1 MKKSILIVH
10 YSMEL
15 GGAESSLLGILQ
27 TLDYSKVQVDLLLFK
42 PDGELIGLIPKEVNV
57 LKTPKPYLSL
67 ALPIKAALC
76 DGSIFIVLARL
87 ISKVLVKVSSH
98 KPSTY
103 IIKQYVHKI
112 SLPFLPKIKEHYNL
126 AISFIDPH
134 YIVGKKVDADV
145 RLSWLHTDFSR
156 VDINRKMDYEMWN
169 LSDYIVNVSESCKK
183 AFDRVHPGLREKSIV
198 IENIL
203 SEKFVFSQAHAFE
216 LSDEMSAKGILLLS
230 IGRFS
235 QQKNFDNVPD
245 ICRRLR
251 EDGLDVTWYLIG
263 YGGEEQ
269 LIRERIAASGML
281 EHVIILGK
289 KTNPY
294 PYIKKCDVY
303 VQPSRYEGKAV
314 TVREAQILNKP
325 VIITN
330 YVTAPSQLTDGVDG
344 IIVPMDNEECA
355 KGIARV
361 LRDKELLNSLI
372 ENTKKNDYTNRNEI
386 NKLYACMGD

>member
-1 MKKSILIVH
+1 MKKILIIH
-10 YSMEL
+10 HSMEI

-27 TLDYSKVQVDLLLFK
+27 SFDYSIVSVDLLLLS
-42 PDGELIGLIPKEVNV
+42 PVGELMDLIPSSVHI
-57 LKTPKPYLSL
+57 LDTPKAYR
-67 ALPIKAALC
+67 ALVSPIKETIKKGHILVAIARVL
-76 DGSIFIVLARL
+76 GKIIV
-87 ISKVLVKVSSH
+87 SNKKNYNDKVYL
-98 KPSTY
+98 T
-103 IIKQYVHKI
+103 KQYCHRYA
-112 SLPFLPKIKEHYNL
+112 LPFLPRIEGHYDL

-134 YIVGKKVDADV
+134 YIIGEKVDAKLK
-145 RLSWLHTDFSR
+145 LSWLHTDFSR
-156 VDINRKMDYEMWN
+156 IDVDEKMDFHMWN
-169 LSDYIVNVSESCKK
+169 MSDYIVNVSDSCKV
-183 AFDRVHPGLREKSIV
+183 AFDKVHPGLKNKSIV

-203 SEKFVFSQAHAFE
+203 SEFFILSQANAFDASE
-216 LSDEMSAKGILLLS
+216 EMSAKEIKILS
-230 IGRFS
+230 VGRFS
-235 QQKNFDNVPD
+235 EAKNFDNVPD

-314 TVREAQILNKP
+314 TVREAQILHKP

-344 IIVPMDNEECA
+344 IIVPMDNEGCA
-355 KGIARV
+355 NGIARV
-361 LRDKELLNSLI
+361 LRDKKIVNSLI
-372 ENTKKNDYTNRNEI
+372 ENTKKNDYTNSNEI

>member
-1 MKKSILIVH
+1 MKKVLIIH
-10 YSMEL
+10 HSMEI

-27 TLDYSKVQVDLLLFK
+27 SFDYSQYSVDLLLMT
-42 PDGELIGLIPKEVNV
+42 PVGELLNLIPDTVN
-57 LKTPKPYLSL
+57 LLDTPKAYR
-67 ALPIKAALC
+67 ALVSPIKETIKKGHILVA
-76 DGSIFIVLARL
+76 IARL
-87 ISKVLVKVSSH
+87 LGKAIVSKKKNYNDKVYL
-98 KPSTY
+98 T
-103 IIKQYVHKI
+103 KQYCHRYAN
-112 SLPFLPKIKEHYNL
+112 PFLPRIIGHYDL

-134 YIVGKKVDADV
+134 YIVGKKVDAKLK
-145 RLSWLHTDFSR
+145 LSWLHTDFSR
-156 VDINRKMDYEMWN
+156 IDVDEKTDCEMWD
-169 LSDYIVNVSESCKK
+169 LSDYIVNVSKSCKE
-183 AFDRVHPGLREKSIV
+183 AFDKVHPSLQEKSIV

-203 SEKFVFSQAHAFE
+203 SEEFILSQADVFE
-216 LSDEMSAKGILLLS
+216 ASDEMPAKGIQLLS

-235 QQKNFDNVPD
+235 QQKNFDNVSD

-269 LIRERIAASGML
+269 LIREKIAASGML

-314 TVREAQILNKP
+314 TVREAQILHKP

-344 IIVPMDNEECA
+344 IIVPMDNRGCA

-361 LRDKELLNSLI
+361 LRDTELQNRLI
-372 ENTKKNDYTNRNEI
+372 TKTKTFDYTNKDEI
-386 NKLYACMGD
+386 KKLYEIMGD

>member
-1 MKKSILIVH
+1 MKKVLIIH
-10 YSMEL
+10 HSMEI

-27 TLDYSKVQVDLLLFK
+27 SFDYSQYSVDLLLMT
-42 PDGELIGLIPKEVNV
+42 PVGELLNLIPDTVN
-57 LKTPKPYLSL
+57 LLDTPKAYR
-67 ALPIKAALC
+67 ALVSPIKETIKKGHILVA
-76 DGSIFIVLARL
+76 IARL
-87 ISKVLVKVSSH
+87 LGKAIVSKKKNYNDKVYL
-98 KPSTY
+98 T
-103 IIKQYVHKI
+103 KQYCHRYAN
-112 SLPFLPKIKEHYNL
+112 PFLPRIIGHYDL

-134 YIVGKKVDADV
+134 YIVGKKVDAKLK
-145 RLSWLHTDFSR
+145 LSWLHTDFSR
-156 VDINRKMDYEMWN
+156 IDVDEKTDCEMWD
-169 LSDYIVNVSESCKK
+169 LSDYIVNVSKSCKE
-183 AFDRVHPGLREKSIV
+183 AFDKVHPSLQEKSIV

-203 SEKFVFSQAHAFE
+203 SEEFILSQADVFDA
-216 LSDEMSAKGILLLS
+216 SDEMPAKGIQLLS

-235 QQKNFDNVPD
+235 QQKNFDNVSD

-269 LIRERIAASGML
+269 LIREKIAASGML

-314 TVREAQILNKP
+314 TVREAQILHKP

-344 IIVPMDNEECA
+344 IIVPMDNRGCA

-361 LRDKELLNSLI
+361 LRDTELQNRLI
-372 ENTKKNDYTNRNEI
+372 TKTKTFDYTNKDEI
-386 NKLYACMGD
+386 KKLYEIMGD

>member
-1 MKKSILIVH
+1 MKKVLIIH
-10 YSMEL
+10 HSMEI

-27 TLDYSKVQVDLLLFK
+27 SFDYSIVSVDLLLLS
-42 PDGELIGLIPKEVNV
+42 PVGELMELIPPSVHI
-57 LKTPKPYLSL
+57 LDTPKAYY
-67 ALPIKAALC
+67 ALVSPIKETIKKGHILVA
-76 DGSIFIVLARL
+76 IARL
-87 ISKVLVKVSSH
+87 LGKVIVSKKKNYNDKVYL
-98 KPSTY
+98 T
-103 IIKQYVHKI
+103 KQYCHKYA
-112 SLPFLPKIKEHYNL
+112 LPFLPRIEGHYDL

-134 YIVGKKVDADV
+134 YIIGKKVDARV
-145 RLSWLHTDFSR
+145 KMSWLHTDFSR
-156 VDINRKMDYEMWN
+156 IDVDEKMDYEMWN
-169 LSDYIVNVSESCKK
+169 LSNYIVNISESCKK

-203 SEKFVFSQAHAFE
+203 SEKFILSQADAFE
-216 LSDEMSAKGILLLS
+216 VSDEMSAKGIQLLS

-235 QQKNFDNVPD
+235 QQKNFDNVSD

-269 LIRERIAASGML
+269 LIREKIAASGML

-314 TVREAQILNKP
+314 TVREAQILHKP

-344 IIVPMDNEECA
+344 IIVPMDNRGCA

-361 LRDKELLNSLI
+361 LRDTELQNRLI
-372 ENTKKNDYTNRNEI
+372 TKTKTFDYTNKDEI
-386 NKLYACMGD
+386 KKLYEIMGD

>member
-1 MKKSILIVH
+1 MKKILIIH
-10 YSMEL
+10 HSMEI

-27 TLDYSKVQVDLLLFK
+27 SFDYSIVSVDLLLLS
-42 PDGELIGLIPKEVNV
+42 PVGELMDLIPSSVHI
-57 LKTPKPYLSL
+57 LDTPKAYR
-67 ALPIKAALC
+67 ALVSPIKETIKKGHILVAIARVL
-76 DGSIFIVLARL
+76 GKIIV
-87 ISKVLVKVSSH
+87 SNKKNYNDKVYL
-98 KPSTY
+98 T
-103 IIKQYVHKI
+103 KQYCHRYA
-112 SLPFLPKIKEHYNL
+112 LPFLPRIEGYYDL

-134 YIVGKKVDADV
+134 YIIGKKVDARV
-145 RLSWLHTDFSR
+145 KMSWLHTDFSR
-156 VDINRKMDYEMWN
+156 IDVDEKMDYEMWN
-169 LSDYIVNVSESCKK
+169 LSNYIVNVSESCKK

-203 SEKFVFSQAHAFE
+203 SEKFILSQADAFE
-216 LSDEMSAKGILLLS
+216 VSDEMSAKGIQLLS

-361 LRDKELLNSLI
+361 LRDKELLDSLI
-372 ENTKKNDYTNRNEI
+372 ENTKMTDYTNSIEI
-386 NKLYACMGD
+386 IKLYSCLGD

>member
-1 MKKSILIVH
+1 MKKVLIIH
-10 YSMEL
+10 HSMEI

-27 TLDYSKVQVDLLLFK
+27 SFDYSQYSVDLLLMT
-42 PDGELIGLIPKEVNV
+42 PVGELLNLIPDTVN
-57 LKTPKPYLSL
+57 LLDTPKAYR
-67 ALPIKAALC
+67 ALVSPIKETIKKGHILVA
-76 DGSIFIVLARL
+76 IARL
-87 ISKVLVKVSSH
+87 LGKAIVSKKKNYNDKVYL
-98 KPSTY
+98 T
-103 IIKQYVHKI
+103 KQYCHRYAN
-112 SLPFLPKIKEHYNL
+112 PFLPRIIGHYDL

-134 YIVGKKVDADV
+134 YIVGKKVDAKLK
-145 RLSWLHTDFSR
+145 LSWLHTDFSR
-156 VDINRKMDYEMWN
+156 IDVDEKTDCEMWD
-169 LSDYIVNVSESCKK
+169 LSDYIVNVSKSCKE
-183 AFDRVHPGLREKSIV
+183 AFDKVHPSLQEKSIV

-203 SEKFVFSQAHAFE
+203 SEEFILSQADVFE
-216 LSDEMSAKGILLLS
+216 ASDEMPAKGIQLLS

-269 LIRERIAASGML
+269 LIREKIAASGML

-314 TVREAQILNKP
+314 TVREAQILHKP

-344 IIVPMDNEECA
+344 IIVPMDNRGCA

-361 LRDKELLNSLI
+361 LRDTELQNRLI
-372 ENTKKNDYTNRNEI
+372 TKTKTFDYTNKDEI
-386 NKLYACMGD
+386 KKLYEIMGD